1 MKVWYNE
8 TRFSEN
14 LNFSRLLNK
23 NHENHILLK
32 ILSAPIGTDAKVGL
46 ALPLTPMQRYQS
58 EISSPNF
65 P

>member
-1 MKVWYNE
+1 MIFRKFE
-8 TRFSEN
+8 IFKITT
-14 LNFSRLLNK
+14 K

-32 ILSAPIGTDAKVGL
+32 ILSALIGTDAKVEL
-46 ALPLTPMQRYQS
+46 ALPLTPVQRYQS